1 MAPAGRIK
9 TMFTI
14 AVTSNDGTA
23 EAPTPTKIARPVTM
37 SVCERGLV
45 PDKMDYW
52 RDFLRIID
60 RMVELGCTR
69 DSNPRLGDLV
79 YCMLFLIELGAT
91 ESCGSSEN
99 CCRKR
104 LSGNPVL
111 RDFFLLSVRDFI
123 AKHLETLASLTSPE
137 ERCKVFSMKAWFSCR
152 VHSDSR
158 VIETNSNL
166 TNSDVELAELLNG
179 RVCFIDRDISPKN
192 SNEPRLV
199 GIDSFS
205 PTLALYTVSNLR
217 DVYAATALA
226 DTNRFDDMSEKTIA
240 TTTTSRKRKRAANA
254 LSNLVLVG
262 RPPSKKS
269 WFQLCATG
277 GKESSQNDDEWPK
290 QSLFVDVGG
299 SIYRDKKLFR
309 YIDRAIA
316 NSDTTDETINNVR
329 AFVRPEDYE
338 QVWRNEQFN
347 EITRHATFSRFL
359 DLLDGLSLSWAKLH
373 IFEPDIFG

>member
-1 MAPAGRIK
+1 
-9 TMFTI
+9 MFTI
-14 AVTSNDGTA
+14 ALNSNDAAA
-23 EAPTPTKIARPVTM
+23 EEPTTRITM
-37 SVCERGLV
+37 SVCERGLA

-52 RDFLRIID
+52 RDFLRIIN

-69 DSNPRLGDLV
+69 DSSPRLGDLV

-91 ESCGSSEN
+91 ESCGSGDN

-123 AKHLETLASLTSPE
+123 SKHLETLAALTSPE

-158 VIETNSNL
+158 LLEASSNL
-166 TNSDVELAELLNG
+166 ISNDVELTESLNG
-179 RVCFIDRDISPKN
+179 RVCFVDHDVLPKS

-205 PTLALYTVSNLR
+205 PTLALYTFSNLR
-217 DVYAATALA
+217 DVYATTAFA
-226 DTNRFDDMSEKTIA
+226 DVNRFDDKYEKTTIPIA
-240 TTTTSRKRKRAANA
+240 TNSRKRKRNANA
-254 LSNLVLVG
+254 LANLVLVG

-269 WFQLCATG
+269 WFQLCASG
-277 GKESSQNDDEWPK
+277 GTESENDEWPK

-316 NSDTTDETINNVR
+316 NSDASDETINNVR
-329 AFVRPEDYE
+329 AFARPEDYE
-338 QVWRNEQFN
+338 RMWRNEQFN
-347 EITRHATFSRFL
+347 EISRHATFSRFL
-359 DLLDGLSLSWAKLH
+359 DLLDGLSVSWAKLH

>member
-1 MAPAGRIK
+1 
-9 TMFTI
+9 MFTV
-14 AVTSNDGTA
+14 ANSNSNNDDGTA
-23 EAPTPTKIARPVTM
+23 EEPTTRSITM
-37 SVCERGLV
+37 NVCERGLA

-52 RDFLRIID
+52 RDFLRIIN

-69 DSNPRLGDLV
+69 DSSPRLGDLV

-91 ESCGSSEN
+91 ESCGSSDN

-123 AKHLETLASLTSPE
+123 SKHLDTLASLTSPE

-158 VIETNSNL
+158 VLESSANSNL
-166 TNSDVELAELLNG
+166 TNNDVELSELLND
-179 RVCFIDRDISPKN
+179 RVCFVDRDVLPKS

-217 DVYAATALA
+217 DVYATTALA
-226 DTNRFDDMSEKTIA
+226 DVNRFDDTSEKTIA
-240 TTTTSRKRKRAANA
+240 TATSRKRKRTTNA
-254 LSNLVLVG
+254 LANLVLVG

-269 WFQLCATG
+269 WFQLCASG
-277 GKESSQNDDEWPK
+277 GKESENDEWPK

-316 NSDTTDETINNVR
+316 NSDTSDETINNVR
-329 AFVRPEDYE
+329 AFARPEDYE
-338 QVWRNEQFN
+338 RVWRNEQFN
-347 EITRHATFSRFL
+347 EISRHATFSRFL